1 MIKKEWNILNK
12 SPGTDIIKST
22 LAARGIKDMVH
33 FLQPRESDLLPLTD
47 LDEIEEA
54 AEIIIKAINEKKRIH
69 VFPDVDVDGVT
80 SGCIIYQ
87 YLSFFTDNITWS
99 INKGKVHGLS
109 AQDLESYIDNIDL
122 VIAVDSSSE
131 DIEQQQFLKEN
142 GIKVV
147 ILDHHPAKHSKYA
160 TIVNCQMGD
169 YKNRHLS
176 GSAVVFKFVK
186 YLDELLGTNYSDA
199 LWDLATVGLIGDT
212 MEVGENNLENRY
224 ICSKGFNSLTN
235 IALKQIIGNY
245 TFNGTSVSYSIAPLI
260 NAAQRMNRNHLAF
273 ELIIEND
280 KKKCNKII
288 DEIKELKIIQNIQKD
303 KLVDDLTFTIKA
315 NELDKQKAICL
326 LIDEVK
332 NDDQGDIVGLTG
344 NILSADYMMPVIIV
358 HPIGD
363 GEKLGGSIRGYG
375 IKSFQDVVNSTKLVV
390 FCKGHPNA
398 AGIELY
404 AKDWDK
410 LIVAINKKLAK
421 VKFKVEE
428 TADVVLKPEQI
439 TVDLIKKMEYINTI
453 SGKNFPPIKIVV
465 EDIEIDDIVTMQKKH
480 IKFSQGGI
488 EFVKWNSYGELEN
501 FKSNTIGIY
510 KTCDVLGTM
519 VMNNF
524 RGKVKKQMVIQDTR
538 NFQDNLEFMRE

>member
-33 FLQPRESDLLPLTD
+33 FLQPRVEDLLPLTD

-54 AEIIIKAINEKKRIH
+54 SEIVIDAINKKKRIR
-69 VFPDVDVDGVT
+69 VFLDVDSDGVAA
-80 SGCIIYQ
+80 GCIIYQ

-99 INKGKVHGLS
+99 INTGKVHGLTG
-109 AQDLESYIDNIDL
+109 QDLENYIDNVDL

-147 ILDHHPAKHSKYA
+147 ILDHHPSKHSKYA
-160 TIVNCQMGD
+160 TIINCQMGN

-176 GSAVVFKFVK
+176 GSAVTFKFVK

-199 LWDLATVGLIGDT
+199 FWDLATVGLIGDS
-212 MEVGENNLENRY
+212 MPVGEDNLENRY
-224 ICSKGFNSLTN
+224 ICSRGFSSLTN
-235 IALKQIIGNY
+235 IALKQIIGTY
-245 TFNGTSVSYSIAPLI
+245 KFNGTAVSYSIAPLI

-273 ELIIEND
+273 ELMIEND
-280 KKKCNKII
+280 KKKCKKII
-288 DEIKELKIIQNIQKD
+288 DEIKELKVIQNMQKD

-363 GEKLGGSIRGYG
+363 GEKLRGSIRGFG

-390 FCKGHPNA
+390 FCQGHPNA

-404 AKDWDK
+404 ADNWEK
-410 LIVAINKKLAK
+410 LIIAINKKLAK
-421 VKFKVEE
+421 VEFKVEQ
-428 TADVVLKPEQI
+428 TVDVVLKPEQI

-453 SGKNFPPIKIVV
+453 SGKDFDPIKVAIEGIEPTDVTSMQSKHV
-465 EDIEIDDIVTMQKKH
+465 KFGYEDIE
-480 IKFSQGGI
+480 FL
-488 EFVKWNSYGELEN
+488 KWNSFGELKN
-501 FKSNTIGIY
+501 FLCYTEGIY
-510 KTCDVLGTM
+510 RTCDVLGSM
-519 VMNNF
+519 SMSKF
-524 RGKVKKQMVIQDTR
+524 RGKTKKQMVIQDTR